1 MFIADRADIMLGY
14 CSGSVAVMKDV
25 PGLVSIAV
33 PPAWSVEPAYGM
45 VVLTDQPLGARF
57 ALFVMSEQ
65 GQAILQR
72 HGFDPVGLA
81 PP

>member
-1 MFIADRADIMLGY
+1 
-14 CSGSVAVMKDV
+14 
-25 PGLVSIAV
+25 
-33 PPAWSVEPAYGM
+33 
-45 VVLTDQPLGARF
+45 VLTDQPLATCF